1 MPWLLNEDAAM
12 RRKLQGLVITDG
24 TLELPV
30 GVRFSLPEGELA
42 DQTFPL
48 IVIERTRAQRDP
60 RREARG
66 RVQLGYAPEGLDVW
80 DDMKD
85 PSRSPY
91 FTENPIPYLVEY
103 QVTVMARKQSHITYL
118 TAKLAS
124 VEYLPARFGYLEIP
138 EDGTIRS
145 VELSGGPEFHTGWDE
160 YRKRLFQA
168 VYLTQITSEVLGSVY
183 VPTKVEEV
191 ITDLHDTQAPWPS

>member
-12 RRKLQGLVITDG
+12 RRKLQGLVTADG
-24 TLELPV
+24 ALELPV
-30 GVRFSLPEGELA
+30 GVRFSLPESELA

-48 IVIERTRAQRDP
+48 VIIERLRAQRDP

-66 RVQLGYAPEGLDVW
+66 RVQLNYAPEGLEPW
-80 DDMKD
+80 DDMKN
-85 PSRSPY
+85 PSLSPY
-91 FTENPIPYLVEY
+91 FTENPIPYLVDY
-103 QVTVMARKQSHITYL
+103 QVTVMGRKQSHITDL
-118 TAKLAS
+118 TAKLAE

-145 VELSGGPEFHTGWDE
+145 MELSGGPEFHTGWDE

-168 VYLTQITSEVLGSVY
+168 VYLVQITSEVLGGVY
-183 VPTKVEEV
+183 VPKKVEEV
-191 ITDLHDTQAPWPS
+191 ITDLHDTQDPWPS